1 VPTYVYR
8 CQQCGS
14 TIERRQGFHDAPLT
28 ECETCGGDLRKVIMP
43 PQVIFK
49 GPGFYSTD
57 YRSKNGASD
66 SSSGSSS
73 EESSESKSSDSNS
86 SDSKSSDSK
95 SSESKPADAKPAAST
110 ATES

>member
-14 TIERRQGFHDAPLT
+14 TIERRQKFEDAPLT
-28 ECETCGGDLRKVIMP
+28 ECETCGGDLRKVIMA

-57 YRSKNGASD
+57 YRTKNGASD
-66 SSSGSSS
+66 SSSSS
-73 EESSESKSSDSNS
+73 ESESSTESKSSET
-86 SDSKSSDSK
+86 K
-95 SSESKPADAKPAAST
+95 SSESKPAESKSTDTKPAAST
-110 ATES
+110 ASES